1 MRYINLIGMKWCQF
15 LKTMALD
22 LATISGFLKFSSLR
36 QTPRSIECSRF
47 IFRTKARWIYSSQTM
62 SISRS
67 NKGILRSQLLIQ
79 RLSRPMNVSG
89 TYWSSP
95 NKSRQWI
102 ANVADE
108 HLPLVDLRVYSLKG
122 VDCKLLYETRL
133 KGKPNKLDAGDAWQ
147 RAWSATLGFK

>member
-1 MRYINLIGMKWCQF
+1 
-15 LKTMALD
+15 
-22 LATISGFLKFSSLR
+22 
-36 QTPRSIECSRF
+36 
-47 IFRTKARWIYSSQTM
+47 
-62 SISRS
+62 
-67 NKGILRSQLLIQ
+67 
-79 RLSRPMNVSG
+79 MNVSG

-133 KGKPNKLDAGDAWQ
+133 KGKPNKLDAGDA
-147 RAWSATLGFK
+147 